1 MKHSL
6 SFKRFIL
13 AILFIGMNTVF
24 AEDNNDKFSRQLL
37 FSKATSLPSKDI
49 KSEVIRVV
57 FTPGY
62 KSPLHTHEG
71 PGPRYIISGKV
82 RVEDSGET
90 HIYKAGEVFWETGS
104 AMTIENVG
112 SDKAELL
119 IFQLTPAKESK

>member
-1 MKHSL
+1 MS
-6 SFKRFIL
+6 
-13 AILFIGMNTVF
+13 AVF
-24 AEDNNDKFSRQLL
+24 AEDNKDKFSRQLL

-62 KSPLHTHEG
+62 KTPLHTHEG
-71 PGPRYIISGKV
+71 PGPRFIISGKV

-90 HIYKAGEVFWETGS
+90 RIYKEGEVFWETGS
-104 AMTIENVG
+104 AMTIENIG